1 MEIVVSRNASAQ
13 LQAPDAF
20 GRFAIVVGLGLG
32 LDLQQALEGNA
43 RIEGGTPARL
53 FPQAVRRLAARA
65 NDRAWNDGFDA
76 MLAFAADRRWLAS
89 DGAIRRHIDAR
100 EG

>member
-1 MEIVVSRNASAQ
+1 MEIVVSRETPVQ

-20 GRFAIVVGLGLG
+20 DRFSVVVGSGVG
-32 LDLQQALEGNA
+32 PDLQQALEGIA
-43 RIEGGTPARL
+43 RIEGGTHAWV

-65 NDRAWNDGFDA
+65 TDKAWNDGFDA
-76 MLAFAADRRWLAS
+76 MLAFAADRGWLAS
-89 DGAIRRHIDAR
+89 DGAIRAHIDVR